1 MLGRYAMISRIRVPA
16 RRRPA
21 RTCPHR
27 PEAQDVA
34 LSRPKHGFES
44 RWGRHPPSTR
54 NSREESAER
63 QSRLPLVPRLAAVI
77 TRQRECDF
85 ADQELG
91 LITAELLLKCSVH
104 LPAPRV

>member
-1 MLGRYAMISRIRVPA
+1 MLGRYAMIWRIRVPA

-44 RWGRHPPSTR
+44 RWGRQPS
-54 NSREESAER
+54 
-63 QSRLPLVPRLAAVI
+63 LVPMKAAPPK
-77 TRQRECDF
+77 RNMFGRRKG
-85 ADQELG
+85 G
-91 LITAELLLKCSVH
+91 LS
-104 LPAPRV
+104 APRVSPEMGRKRGAIRRGLLDRLPGALDRPD